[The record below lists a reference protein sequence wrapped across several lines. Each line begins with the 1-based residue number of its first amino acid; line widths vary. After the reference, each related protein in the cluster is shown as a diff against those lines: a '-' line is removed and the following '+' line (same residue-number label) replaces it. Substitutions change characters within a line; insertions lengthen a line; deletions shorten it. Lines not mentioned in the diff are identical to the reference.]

1 MRRRLRFLR
10 VACLAATALPVP
22 STASAHLALRRA
34 EPAAD
39 AVLQRSPDAI
49 TLWFTQR
56 PQLGF
61 SRITLS
67 GPAGAIPAGTLGTV
81 VADTGNALRLP
92 VSSALPAG
100 TYTVI
105 WQTASAD
112 GHPIRGMFRFTI
124 AGIPAGVDTSAAAP
138 PPVPPHIHEPED
150 EQHREHAGYREVRW
164 IEFAALLAI
173 LGVIGFH
180 HLVLPALAPR
190 GVTTTDAFH
199 RARRVGQLALAPYAA
214 AAGVRLF
221 AEAQLMR
228 DMSGGVTAGQI
239 QRMLGG
245 TVWGW
250 GWLVGVGGALLVFG
264 GWRLAS
270 ARRAGSTT
278 LAAIGGLGM
287 ALSPALSGHAAA
299 ASPMALN
306 VALDASHVLM
316 AGFWVGTLFIMLVAG
331 LPAMAAIGDGRT
343 DSSIAAMV
351 NSFHPVALVAAP
363 FVVLSGAGSAWLRLG
378 SIANLLGSP
387 YGQTLLLKVLLVL
400 CVGVLGIHNSVR
412 ARRRL
417 GSADATRT
425 FRVTAWGEVVV
436 AAFILLATTV
446 LVVTPIPSQ
455 PLFP

>member
-1 MRRRLRFLR
+1 M
-10 VACLAATALPVP
+10 CLAAVALVVP
-22 STASAHLALRRA
+22 STASAHLALRRTA
-34 EPAAD
+34 PAAD
-39 AVLQRSPDAI
+39 ERLERAPDAL

-61 SRITLS
+61 SRLS
-67 GPAGAIPAGTLGTV
+67 LTGPLGDVTLGALA
-81 VADTGNALRLP
+81 ADTGNAIRA
-92 VSSALPAG
+92 ALPPNLPEG
-100 TYTVI
+100 TYTVR
-105 WQTASAD
+105 WQAASAD
-112 GHPIRGMFRFTI
+112 GHPIRGEFRFAI
-124 AGIPAGVDTSAAAP
+124 AGTVPVAAVDTSVVP
-138 PPVPPHIHEPED
+138 PPAHVHEPAA

-164 IEFAALLAI
+164 IEFAALIAI

-180 HLVLPALAPR
+180 HLVLPALAAR

-199 RARRVGQLALAPYAA
+199 RARRVGQLALVPYAA
-214 AAGVRLF
+214 AAAVRLF
-221 AEAQLMR
+221 AEARLMA
-228 DMSGGVTAGQI
+228 DMSAGVTAGQV
-239 QRMLGG
+239 QRMLSG

-250 GWLVGVGGALLVFG
+250 GWLAGVGGALLVLG

-287 ALSPALSGHAAA
+287 AVSPALSGHAAA
-299 ASPMALN
+299 ASPVALN

-316 AGFWVGTLFIMLVAG
+316 AGFWVGSLFIMLVAG
-331 LPAMAAIGDGRT
+331 LPAMLSLADGRA
-343 DSSIAAMV
+343 DSSVAAMV

-363 FVVLSGAGSAWLRLG
+363 FVLLSGAASAWLRLG
-378 SIANLLGSP
+378 SVANILGTT
-387 YGQTLLLKVLLVL
+387 YGLTLLVKVMLVL
-400 CVGVLGIHNSVR
+400 CVGVLGVHNSAR

-425 FRVTAWGEVVV
+425 FRVTAWSEVAI
-436 AAFILLATTV
+436 AALVLLATTV

>member
-1 MRRRLRFLR
+1 MRRRLRLLR
-10 VACLAATALPVP
+10 VACFAATALLVP
-22 STASAHLALRRA
+22 STASAHLALRRT
-34 EPAAD
+34 EPAAA

-49 TLWFTQR
+49 VLWFTQR

-67 GPAGAIPAGTLGTV
+67 GSSGAIPLGTL
-81 VADTGNALRLP
+81 VADTGNALRMP
-92 VSSALPAG
+92 VPSRLPAG
-100 TYTVI
+100 TYTVL

-112 GHPIRGMFRFTI
+112 GHPIRGMFRFTV
-124 AGIPAGVDTSAAAP
+124 AGAPASVDTQAAAP
-138 PPVPPHIHEPED
+138 PVATPHVHEPAD
-150 EQHREHAGYREVRW
+150 EEHREHAGYREVRW
-164 IEFAALLAI
+164 IEFAALMAI

-228 DMSGGVTAGQI
+228 DMTGGVTAGQV
-239 QRMLGG
+239 QRMVAG

-250 GWLVGVGGALLVFG
+250 GWLAGVGGALLVLG

-278 LAAIGGLGM
+278 LAAVGGLGM

-331 LPAMAAIGDGRT
+331 LPAMLAIGDGRT
-343 DSSIAAMV
+343 DTSIAALV

-363 FVVLSGAGSAWLRLG
+363 FVVLSGAASAWLRLG
-378 SIANLLGSP
+378 SVATLLGSP
-387 YGQTLLLKVLLVL
+387 YGQTLLIKVLLVL

-436 AAFILLATTV
+436 AAFVLLATTV